1 MLRITIEESGELT
14 RFRLEGKLKNNWVR
28 ELVHC
33 WTSPLN
39 TGPEKHLAVE
49 LSNVNFIDENGRALL
64 SCMFSQGARLE
75 AHANLITSA
84 LIEEITN
91 DLRLQGNY
99 VAASMKAVLVLQRLE
114 DQLREAV
121 SVNEIG

>member
-1 MLRITIEESGELT
+1 
-14 RFRLEGKLKNNWVR
+14 
-28 ELVHC
+28 
-33 WTSPLN
+33 
-39 TGPEKHLAVE
+39 
-49 LSNVNFIDENGRALL
+49 
-64 SCMFSQGARLE
+64 MFSQKARLE

-91 DLRLQGNY
+91 DLRLQKSH
-99 VAASMKAVLVLQRLE
+99 VAASMKAVLVLQRFE